1 MSLLEVEDIWT
12 AYGPIVVNRGV
23 SIAVDEGEIVT
34 IIGSNGAGKSTLL
47 KTIAGLKRPKSGTIR
62 FSDKDVTGTYADGI
76 ARCGVVL
83 VPEGRRIFP
92 DLTVRDNLRLGGYSR
107 TDSEGVEKD
116 IGVMESF
123 FPILAERRSA
133 KGSALSGGQQQML
146 AIARGLMAKPK
157 ILILDEPSLGLA
169 PIIVHEVRSIILSV
183 RDKFGAA
190 VLLVEQN
197 ASLALAVADRGYI
210 MQNGRIVAEG
220 AIEELRSLDLVRE
233 TYLGNRQ
240 GAPDRLAASQGRLHD
255 RGATAQYGGAF
266 FARCALAASTHHE
279 RSSAKP
285 TKACSRCFPSS
296 PIGSPLSDKVLEI
309 GPTDSELDTT
319 IIPISDNMPCQ
330 AVAACAPAKRPPE

>member
-1 MSLLEVEDIWT
+1 VSLLEVEDVWT

-23 SIAVDEGEIVT
+23 SIEVDEGEIVT

-47 KTIAGLKRPKSGTIR
+47 KTIAGLMRPKSGAIR
-62 FSDKDVTGTYADGI
+62 LSNENVTGIYADGI
-76 ARCGVVL
+76 ARRGAVL

-107 TDSEGVEKD
+107 TDADGVESD
-116 IGVMESF
+116 IAAMESF
-123 FPILAERRSA
+123 FPILAEKRDA

-183 RDKFGAA
+183 RNRFGAA

-197 ASLALAVADRGYI
+197 AALALAVVDRGYI
-210 MQNGRIVAEG
+210 MQNGRIVAAG

-240 GAPDRLAASQGRLHD
+240 GRPRSPG
-255 RGATAQYGGAF
+255 GAT
-266 FARCALAASTHHE
+266 RSAS
-279 RSSAKP
+279 
-285 TKACSRCFPSS
+285 
-296 PIGSPLSDKVLEI
+296 
-309 GPTDSELDTT
+309 
-319 IIPISDNMPCQ
+319 
-330 AVAACAPAKRPPE
+330 

>member
-1 MSLLEVEDIWT
+1 VSLLEVEDVWT

-23 SIAVDEGEIVT
+23 SIEVDEGEIVT

-47 KTIAGLKRPKSGTIR
+47 KTIAGLMRPKSGAIR
-62 FSDKDVTGTYADGI
+62 LSNENVTGIYADGI
-76 ARCGVVL
+76 ARRGAVL

-107 TDSEGVEKD
+107 TDADGVESD
-116 IGVMESF
+116 IAAMESF
-123 FPILAERRSA
+123 FPILAEKRDA

-183 RDKFGAA
+183 RDRFGAA

-197 ASLALAVADRGYI
+197 AALALAVVDRGYI
-210 MQNGRIVAEG
+210 MQNGRIVAAG

-240 GAPDRLAASQGRLHD
+240 GRPRSPG
-255 RGATAQYGGAF
+255 GAT
-266 FARCALAASTHHE
+266 RSAS
-279 RSSAKP
+279 
-285 TKACSRCFPSS
+285 
-296 PIGSPLSDKVLEI
+296 
-309 GPTDSELDTT
+309 
-319 IIPISDNMPCQ
+319 
-330 AVAACAPAKRPPE
+330 